1 MFNSLLWVAWVAA
14 VPVMACVN
22 GGHCFPLGTAV
33 AIPATHVSFQIRSS
47 CQRHV
52 SAHIQQ
58 LVFGRMC
65 VSRLAIVFPL
75 LYFFLVSPSL
85 PRIVLPVSSSPPAS
99 WTDTAAASPATS
111 SAAAAAAAA
120 ATTTTTTT
128 TNTTTTNCSYA
139 QDHHT
144 CHQDRGLQLL
154 NTAPARRL
162 RSAGASGHHISC
174 GAIAAQPEMY
184 HMLLDACQTA
194 TTLPK
199 LKLRTGYLKTSYSL
213 HCTPSYGLTI
223 YI

>member
-1 MFNSLLWVAWVAA
+1 MAA

-162 RSAGASGHHISC
+162 RRCRGFGASYLLRCYRCSTRNVSHAFGCLSNGDHSTEAQAAHGIS
-174 GAIAAQPEMY
+174 QNF
-184 HMLLDACQTA
+184 L
-194 TTLPK
+194 
-199 LKLRTGYLKTSYSL
+199 
-213 HCTPSYGLTI
+213 
-223 YI
+223 